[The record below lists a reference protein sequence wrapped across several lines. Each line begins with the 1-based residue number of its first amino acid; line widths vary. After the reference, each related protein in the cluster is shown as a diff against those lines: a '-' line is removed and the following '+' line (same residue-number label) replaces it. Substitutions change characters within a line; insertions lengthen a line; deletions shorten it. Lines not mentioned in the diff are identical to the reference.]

1 MTLPSESTVLT
12 SRGDMALIAARMVE
26 PGHEEAFEEWARD
39 VLAAAAALPGNLGG
53 GLFRPVD
60 DDSPWIV
67 VHRFRDRQALGR
79 WLDSPQRAGL
89 FAHQERHHHHEV
101 ARRELAGLEAWFT
114 EPGSTVSAP
123 PRWKMAASSAIGIF
137 PISLLGSL
145 YLTPRLTALPP
156 VARTAVFALLFSV
169 LMTYVS
175 MPVVTRALR
184 RWLNPGA
191 PNRNHQ
197 KEESP

>member
-1 MTLPSESTVLT
+1 MTAPPESTVLT
-12 SRGDMALIAARMVE
+12 SRGDTVLIAARKVE
-26 PGHEEAFEEWARD
+26 PGHEEAFQGWARD

-53 GLFRPVD
+53 GLFRPAD
-60 DDSPWIV
+60 DGGPWIV
-67 VHRFRDRQALGR
+67 VHRFRDREALSR
-79 WLDSPQRAGL
+79 WLGSPERAGL
-89 FAHQERHHHHEV
+89 FAHQDKHHHHEV

-114 EPGSTVSAP
+114 EPGRPVSAP

-156 VARTAVFALLFSV
+156 VARTAVFAVLFSV

-184 RWLNPGA
+184 RWLSPGA
-191 PNRNHQ
+191 PTANHQ
-197 KEESP
+197 KEHSP